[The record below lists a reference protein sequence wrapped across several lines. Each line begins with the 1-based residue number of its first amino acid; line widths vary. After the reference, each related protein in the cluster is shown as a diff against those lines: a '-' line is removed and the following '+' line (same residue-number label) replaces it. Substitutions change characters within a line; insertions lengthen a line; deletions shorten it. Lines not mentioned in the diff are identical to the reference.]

1 MKKSLSVFLCL
12 LLTVGLS
19 FANGSKD
26 AASTKFA
33 KDPDC
38 VNGKFK
44 TTRNITVEVYDRSND
59 GGSKPDDN
67 YFTNYI
73 KAGMLKEHNVA
84 VTYKTVPRWTEGEAM
99 NNLLAAGTAPDV
111 CVTYSM
117 PTINTYAQMGGVL
130 DMDQYLT
137 AYKADLTNLW
147 TLLGDRNIYWE
158 KDPAT
163 GTVFAMDALMFQNNR
178 TSTFVREDWLKKLK
192 IAEPK
197 TITEFEAMLKAFKDN
212 ASILLGKDAD
222 KMIPFSTGVDVA
234 WECGLVIDSCIPN
247 SVTDKDWW
255 IRGFCDRHSLQS
267 GFKDGLRII
276 NKWYNQG
283 LVWKDFAL
291 YAIGDKTAAN
301 NEKAGYVGSFIG
313 NFDLPYR
320 DGDNGINA
328 SLKKLVGPDAGYI
341 AVDCFKNNAGLYR
354 KYLSAPVDR
363 KVFFP
368 STNKQPLASLMYLDY
383 ISTFEVRKFLQ
394 IGEEGVNHITQADK
408 SVKMVAVKGEK
419 IQNSDK
425 NIDYTILLNGL
436 DLGDPVL
443 TTKSFALGYPG
454 VDKRYIEKAVA
465 TQRTDARVG
474 ANFNVGVIA
483 AEEGQ
488 GPAFTEKRNNL
499 LVQAVVAKPANFDA
513 VWDNGMKDILASG
526 VQAIIDERT
535 AKWNQFYGAK
545 AKK

>member
-1 MKKSLSVFLCL
+1 MKKSLSVLLCL

-26 AASTKFA
+26 AASANFA
-33 KDPDC
+33 KDPDF

-59 GGSKPDDN
+59 GGSKPDN
-67 YFTNYI
+67 NFFTNYI

-84 VTYKTVPRWTEGEAM
+84 VTFKTVPRWTEVDAM

-117 PTINTYAQMGGVL
+117 PTVNTYAQMGGVL
-130 DMDQYLT
+130 DMNKYLSG
-137 AYKADLTNLW
+137 YKDNLTNLW

-158 KDPAT
+158 KDPTT
-163 GTVFAMDALMFQNNR
+163 GTVFAIDALMFQNNR
-178 TSTFVREDWLKKLK
+178 TATFVREDWLKKLK

-212 ASILLGKDAD
+212 ASTLLGKDAG
-222 KMIPFSTGVDVA
+222 KMIPFSTGIDIG
-234 WECGLVIDSCIPN
+234 WECGLIMDSFIPN
-247 SVTDKDWW
+247 AITDKDWW
-255 IRGFCDRHSLQS
+255 IRGFCDRHSLQP
-267 GFKDGLRII
+267 GFKDGMRVL

-283 LVWKDFAL
+283 LIWKDFPL

-301 NEKAGYVGSFIG
+301 NEKAGYVGAFIG
-313 NFDLPYR
+313 NFDAPYR
-320 DGDNGINA
+320 DGENGVNA
-328 SLKKLVGPDAGYI
+328 NLKKLVGPDAGYI
-341 AVDCFKNNAGLYR
+341 AIDCFKNNAGLYR

-368 STNKQPLASLMYLDY
+368 STNKEPLASLMYLDF
-383 ISTFEVRKFLQ
+383 ISSVEVRKFLQ
-394 IGEEGVNHITQADK
+394 IGEEGVNHVTQDDK
-408 SVKMVAVKGEK
+408 SVKMGAVKGEK

-425 NIDYTILLNGL
+425 NIDYTILINGL

-443 TTKSFALGYPG
+443 TTKSLANSYPG
-454 VDKRYIEKAVA
+454 VDKRYIERAVA
-465 TQRTDARVG
+465 TQRKDARIG
-474 ANFNVGVIA
+474 ANFNVGIIA

-488 GPAFTEKRNNL
+488 GPAFTEKRNNM
-499 LVQAVVAKPANFDA
+499 LVQSVVAKPADFDA

-535 AKWNQFYGAK
+535 AKWSQFYGTA